1 MLVMH
6 VTVPGCVLVMHV
18 TFPGVMAVM
27 HAVCTPPCS
36 PDVQSHGNCLHPSRC
51 TAGQIRFGLLFLTA
65 SIAPG

>member
-6 VTVPGCVLVMHV
+6 VTVPGCMLVTHV
-18 TFPGVMAVM
+18 TVPDVMAVM
-27 HAVCTPPCS
+27 HAVCTPQFS
-36 PDVQSHGNCLHPSRC
+36 TDVQSHGNCLHPSCC